1 MTVSDLNRIL
11 RHQNALLPAVA
22 REAEWLATAAALAA
36 CVRGGDG
43 TMLFEARQA
52 ALAEFGLCP
61 PPATDQLMNLQAGRR
76 ALAGEFGEVED
87 AIRSVLFPLP
97 L

>member
-1 MTVSDLNRIL
+1 MNASDLNRIL
-11 RHQNALLPAVA
+11 RHQNAVEPAVA

-36 CVRGGDG
+36 YVRGGDDA
-43 TMLFEARQA
+43 MLLEAREA
-52 ALAEFGLCP
+52 ALAEFGLCSP
-61 PPATDQLMNLQAGRR
+61 PPTDQLMNLQAGRR
-76 ALAGEFGEVED
+76 ALAGESGEVED